1 MTINYDTTTYAQQC
15 IPGVVHVD
23 GTSRIQTVNNIQNP
37 LYHSYLSQL
46 KRLSG
51 HGVSLN
57 TSFNVNH
64 QPIVNTPYDAIGTF
78 YSCGLDALILGD
90 FLIRK

>member
-1 MTINYDTTTYAQQC
+1 
-15 IPGVVHVD
+15 
-23 GTSRIQTVNNIQNP
+23 
-37 LYHSYLSQL
+37 L

-57 TSFNVNH
+57 TSFNVNY
-64 QPIVNTPYDAIGTF
+64 QPIVNTPYDAVGTF